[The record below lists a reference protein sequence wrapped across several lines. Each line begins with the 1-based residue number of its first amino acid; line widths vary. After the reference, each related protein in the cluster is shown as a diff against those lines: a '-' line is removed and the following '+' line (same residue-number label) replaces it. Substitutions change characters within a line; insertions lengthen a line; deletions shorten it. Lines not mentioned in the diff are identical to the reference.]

1 MDSYKT
7 INNISEGYY
16 TDKRSK
22 FYAFAH
28 YVESADDVKKL
39 LVGYRNKYYDARH
52 ICWAYRLGP
61 DGVEYRL
68 NDDGEPSSTGGKPIF
83 NQILSS
89 GLTNIVVFVIRYY
102 GGVNLGTSGLIIAY
116 REASRDALEKA
127 DIIEKLVEKVIVY
140 SFPYILIN
148 AVMKVI
154 KELQPRIVSQKFD
167 NTCVFEFSIRE
178 SKAELLQDKLNK
190 LSFE

>member
-1 MDSYKT
+1 MSLDLLGAFDDYGAKFKNMVILT
-7 INNISEGYY
+7 TVIAFINYCVDN
-16 TDKRSK
+16 
-22 FYAFAH
+22 
-28 YVESADDVKKL
+28 
-39 LVGYRNKYYDARH
+39 
-52 ICWAYRLGP
+52 
-61 DGVEYRL
+61 
-68 NDDGEPSSTGGKPIF
+68 
-83 NQILSS
+83 
-89 GLTNIVVFVIRYY
+89 GLQPT
-102 GGVNLGTSGLIIAY
+102 
-116 REASRDALEKA
+116 
-127 DIIEKLVEKVIVY
+127 VEKVIVY

>member
-127 DIIEKLVEKVIVY
+127 DII
-140 SFPYILIN
+140 
-148 AVMKVI
+148 
-154 KELQPRIVSQKFD
+154 
-167 NTCVFEFSIRE
+167 
-178 SKAELLQDKLNK
+178 
-190 LSFE
+190 